1 MHTLCRSMDRPFKV
15 FLIKEAIKKNG
26 NQHNGTQKHVILL
39 ILPQVFQF
47 DIRYLCECEEIGIL

>member
-1 MHTLCRSMDRPFKV
+1 MDRPFKV

-26 NQHNGTQKHVILL
+26 NKHNGTQKHVILL